1 MDNKYVH
8 ENDMARF
15 KTFSSLDYVA
25 THKVKDYYRK
35 LVYGEWRWV
44 CFESEPCK
52 EDGYVMIYIRD
63 VNDSRVSGLLMIDEL
78 KHQGDR
84 DGETGAYSYA
94 KLTRVIDDLGRSN
107 PTSVGMVVFK
117 MTEYF
122 NCDAINFAQVLIHVF
137 GKDNVFRFDED
148 AFTVILP
155 NITDNVFSKKMI
167 NYYRDMREN
176 GIDGTVQSAMWIDT
190 NKDGFEKINDFIS
203 KNILD

>member
-1 MDNKYVH
+1 MV
-8 ENDMARF
+8 
-15 KTFSSLDYVA
+15 
-25 THKVKDYYRK
+25 
-35 LVYGEWRWV
+35 
-44 CFESEPCK
+44 
-52 EDGYVMIYIRD
+52 YIRD

-84 DGETGAYSYA
+84 DPETGTFSYT
-94 KLTRVIDDLGRSN
+94 KLTRVIDDISRSN
-107 PTSVGMVVFK
+107 PASIGMVAFE

-137 GKDNVFRFDED
+137 GKDNVFRIDED
-148 AFTVILP
+148 SFVAILP
-155 NITDNVFSKKMI
+155 NITDSIFSKRMI

-190 NKDGFEKINDFIS
+190 GRDGFEKINDFIS